1 MVMPFVKRPHPDY
14 YQAAIASYILGGS
27 SFSSRLTNTVRTQ
40 NGLAYS
46 IYSFAK
52 SDYEDVAL
60 SGISLQTKVESAKTA
75 LQLIREEVL
84 KLGKEG
90 PTDEELNF
98 AKKSLIESMPAM
110 FENAET
116 TANTFAVS
124 EFNGRSLEHYR
135 EYPEKLKAV
144 TKEQVKAMTAKY
156 FNPDS
161 FKVSIVGTANKMGLD
176 SVTIIPISALEF

>member
-1 MVMPFVKRPHPDY
+1 
-14 YQAAIASYILGGS
+14 
-27 SFSSRLTNTVRTQ
+27 
-40 NGLAYS
+40 
-46 IYSFAK
+46 
-52 SDYEDVAL
+52 
-60 SGISLQTKVESAKTA
+60 
-75 LQLIREEVL
+75 
-84 KLGKEG
+84 
-90 PTDEELNF
+90 
-98 AKKSLIESMPAM
+98 MPAM

-161 FKVSIVGTANKMGLD
+161 FKVNIVGAASKMGLD